1 MVSGSSIAGKKRE
14 RDQEDESEG
23 PVGNPQ
29 KLHRQRRMLMA
40 RKSFLPRL
48 RNQSGRYAYHIFSTR
63 PTSRWSKPAVT
74 RVGNS
79 FSGSPLR

>member
-29 KLHRQRRMLMA
+29 KLHRQRRNADGEEELSPQA
-40 RKSFLPRL
+40 AQPERPIRLP
-48 RNQSGRYAYHIFSTR
+48 YFSTR